1 MIEKYLDKIKNSKF
15 VSCVFSFSKRKS
27 LPGFDKVPVYD
38 VAKFFIEAVS
48 RGTLGTRSASLAFN
62 FFLSIFPGIL
72 FLFSLI
78 PFIPIHDFFDTL
90 LLNLEGVLPK
100 SVKEPVL
107 QTLHDLIDNERE
119 GFLIFNIVLALYFA
133 SNGLDNLMTQFNNTN
148 LFQEKRDWWKKR
160 LIAIVLVL
168 LLSILTVSAIVL
180 ISFTKQIMGL
190 LIDMD
195 LINKSVNWF
204 FVNGGRWI
212 IVVLLFYIAIS
223 SLYYFGPAKR
233 RKWKFFSAGSTTAT
247 ILIILSSLGFSY
259 YINHFS
265 QYNAIYG
272 SIGTVIIVM
281 LYFQLNSFILLLGFE
296 LNASIRMGISEV
308 GLVD

>member
-1 MIEKYLDKIKNSKF
+1 MLEEIKEKLKKNLKTTINWL
-15 VSCVFSFSKRKS
+15 KENS
-27 LPGFDKVPVYD
+27 LPGFDKVPVYS
-38 VAKFFIEAVS
+38 VAKFFIEAMS
-48 RGTLGTRSASLAFN
+48 KGTLGTRSASLAFN
-62 FFLSIFPGIL
+62 FFLAIFPGIL

-78 PFIPIHDFFDTL
+78 PFIPIHGFFDTL
-90 LLNLEGVLPK
+90 LLNLEGVLPESIK
-100 SVKEPVL
+100 GPVS

-168 LLSILTVSAIVL
+168 LLSILTVSAVVL

-204 FVNGGRWI
+204 FVNAGRWI
-212 IVVLLFYIAIS
+212 IVVFLFYIAIS

-233 RKWKFFSAGSTTAT
+233 KKWKFFSAGSSTAT
-247 ILIILSSLGFSY
+247 ILIIISSLGFSY

-281 LYFQLNSFILLLGFE
+281 LYFQLNSLILLLGFE
-296 LNASIRMGISEV
+296 LNASIRMGRNDVS
-308 GLVD
+308 LNT

>member
-1 MIEKYLDKIKNSKF
+1 MIENYLDKIKSSKF
-15 VSCVFSFSKRKS
+15 VVWAVSFSKKRS
-27 LPGFDKVPVYD
+27 LPGFDEVPVYY
-38 VAKFFIEAVS
+38 VTKFFIDAVS
-48 RGTLGTRSASLAFN
+48 KGTLGTRSASLAFN
-62 FFLSIFPGIL
+62 FFLAIFPGVL

-78 PFIPIHDFFDTL
+78 PFIPIHGFFDTL
-90 LLNLEGVLPK
+90 LLNLEGILPQSIK
-100 SVKEPVL
+100 GSVL

-148 LFQEKRDWWKKR
+148 LFKEKRDWWKKR
-160 LIAIVLVL
+160 LIAVILVL
-168 LLSILTVSAIVL
+168 LLTILTVSAVVL

-190 LIDMD
+190 LIDME
-195 LINKSVNWF
+195 LINQSVNWF
-204 FVNGGRWI
+204 FVNAGRWI

-233 RKWKFFSAGSTTAT
+233 KKWKFFSAGSSTAT
-247 ILIILSSLGFSY
+247 ILIIISSLGFSY

-296 LNASIRMGISEV
+296 LNASIRMGRNDV
-308 GLVD
+308 NLNT

>member
-1 MIEKYLDKIKNSKF
+1 LIEKYLDRITNSKF
-15 VSCVFSFSKRKS
+15 VTGAVSISKKRS
-27 LPGFDKVPVYD
+27 LPGFDKVPVYY
-38 VAKFFIEAVS
+38 VTKYFFDAVWK
-48 RGTLGTRSASLAFN
+48 GTLGTRSASLAFN
-62 FFLSIFPGIL
+62 FFLAIFPSIL

-78 PFIPIHDFFDTL
+78 PFIPIHGFFDNL
-90 LLNLEGVLPK
+90 LLNLEGVLPA
-100 SVKEPVL
+100 SIKEPVL
-107 QTLHDLIDNERE
+107 QTLHDLIDNESE
-119 GFLIFNIVLALYFA
+119 GFLIFNIVLTLYFA

-148 LFQEKRDWWKKR
+148 LFQEKRVWWKKR

-168 LLSILTVSAIVL
+168 LLAVLTVTAVTL
-180 ISFTKQIMGL
+180 ISFTKEIMGL
-190 LIDMD
+190 LIKME
-195 LINKSVNWF
+195 LINESVNWF
-204 FVNGGRWI
+204 FVNAGRWI

-233 RKWKFFSAGSTTAT
+233 KKWKFFSAGSSTAT

-259 YINHFS
+259 YITHFS

-296 LNASIRMGISEV
+296 LNASIRMGRSEV
-308 GLVD
+308 NAG

>member
-1 MIEKYLDKIKNSKF
+1 MLKEIKKKLKKNLKPT
-15 VSCVFSFSKRKS
+15 VNWLKENS
-27 LPGFDKVPVYD
+27 LPGFDKVPVYS
-38 VAKFFIEAVS
+38 VAKFFIEAMS
-48 RGTLGTRSASLAFN
+48 KGTLGTRSASLAFN
-62 FFLSIFPGIL
+62 FFLAIFPGIL

-78 PFIPIHDFFDTL
+78 PFIPIHGFFDTL

-100 SVKEPVL
+100 SIKEPVL

-168 LLSILTVSAIVL
+168 LLSMLTVSAVVL

-204 FVNGGRWI
+204 FVNAGRWI

-233 RKWKFFSAGSTTAT
+233 RKWKFFSVGSTTAT

-296 LNASIRMGISEV
+296 LNASIRMGRSEV

>member
-1 MIEKYLDKIKNSKF
+1 MIDNYLDRITNSKL
-15 VSCVFSFSKRKS
+15 VTRAISIAKKRS
-27 LPGFDKVPVYD
+27 LPGFNKVPIFH
-38 VAKFFIEAVS
+38 VAKYFSDAVWK
-48 RGTLGTRSASLAFN
+48 GTLGTRSASLAFN
-62 FFLSIFPGIL
+62 FFLAIFPGIL

-78 PFIPIHDFFDTL
+78 PFIPIHGFFDTL
-90 LLNLEGVLPK
+90 LLNLEGVLPE
-100 SVKEPVL
+100 SIKEPVL

-119 GFLIFNIVLALYFA
+119 GFLIFNIVLTLYFA
-133 SNGLDNLMTQFNNTN
+133 SNGLDKLMTQFNNTN
-148 LFQEKRDWWKKR
+148 LFQEKRVWWKKR

-168 LLSILTVSAIVL
+168 LLAVLTVTAVTL
-180 ISFTKQIMGL
+180 ISFTKEIMGL
-190 LIDMD
+190 LIKME
-195 LINKSVNWF
+195 LINESVNWF
-204 FVNGGRWI
+204 FVNAGRWI

-233 RKWKFFSAGSTTAT
+233 KNWKFFSAGSSTAT

-259 YINHFS
+259 YITHFS

-296 LNASIRMGISEV
+296 LNASIRMGRIKV
-308 GLVD
+308 NQG